1 MSSEFEIWVNYGQ
14 SENLK
19 KIRVNGTDTIEDV
32 KRKAVS
38 KLRLKQ
44 VCDLHVWKGKRQLCD
59 SEKVNRYAI
68 FRGDQLVLRGKEV
81 STSQTGYS
89 LAYL

>member
-1 MSSEFEIWVNYGQ
+1 MSSEFEILVNYDQ
-14 SENLK
+14 SETSK
-19 KIRVNGTDTIEDV
+19 KITVNGTDTIEDV

-38 KLRLKQ
+38 KLRLEQ

-59 SEKVNRYAI
+59 SEKVNHYRI
-68 FRGDQLVLRGKEV
+68 VRCDQLVLRGKEV

-89 LAYL
+89 LA